1 MASFLRRRRAKYAQ
15 SDAAQ
20 CESQADICT
29 EDWEDYVVVT
39 VDSRPEQP
47 VNKHRV
53 CSLESS
59 LDSGYE
65 EIHMPPP
72 APATSAADTEEDTAA
87 GAGSISTNRNQG
99 RNGEAKQ
106 VSLPSFFF
114 LFSGGTATLFFMQI
128 WPSNRVHKAA
138 IFTQNCGALIF
149 FAQTSKA
156 LIIILYPLYSRRL
169 MKRDRFVELIVT

>member
-1 MASFLRRRRAKYAQ
+1 MASFLRRKRARYAP
-15 SDAAQ
+15 SDAAAQ
-20 CESQADICT
+20 CDSQADICT

-72 APATSAADTEEDTAA
+72 GPAASATGTDREEDTAA
-87 GAGSISTNRNQG
+87 GAGSISAS

-106 VSLPSFFF
+106 VSLFLSF
-114 LFSGGTATLFFMQI
+114 
-128 WPSNRVHKAA
+128 
-138 IFTQNCGALIF
+138 IF
-149 FAQTSKA
+149 
-156 LIIILYPLYSRRL
+156 
-169 MKRDRFVELIVT
+169 

>member
-1 MASFLRRRRAKYAQ
+1 MASFLRRKRARYAQ
-15 SDAAQ
+15 SDAAVQ
-20 CESQADICT
+20 CDSQADICT

-39 VDSRPEQP
+39 VDPRPEQP

-72 APATSAADTEEDTAA
+72 APATSATGTEEDTAA
-87 GAGSISTNRNQG
+87 GAGSISTS

-106 VSLPSFFF
+106 VSLPLSSVQ
-114 LFSGGTATLFFMQI
+114 LKTALCI
-128 WPSNRVHKAA
+128 P
-138 IFTQNCGALIF
+138 
-149 FAQTSKA
+149 
-156 LIIILYPLYSRRL
+156 
-169 MKRDRFVELIVT
+169 

>member
-39 VDSRPEQP
+39 VDSRSEQP

-106 VSLPSFFF
+106 VTLPSFFS
-114 LFSGGTATLFFMQI
+114 FS
-128 WPSNRVHKAA
+128 AA
-138 IFTQNCGALIF
+138 GQ
-149 FAQTSKA
+149 
-156 LIIILYPLYSRRL
+156 PLYFLCKFDLATAYTKLQFLR
-169 MKRDRFVELIVT
+169 KIAGH

>member
-15 SDAAQ
+15 SDAAAQ

-72 APATSAADTEEDTAA
+72 APATSATDTEEDTAA
-87 GAGSISTNRNQG
+87 GAGAISTNRNQG

-106 VSLPSFFF
+106 VSLPSFFPF
-114 LFSGGTATLFFMQI
+114 QRRDSHF
-128 WPSNRVHKAA
+128 
-138 IFTQNCGALIF
+138 IFNANLT
-149 FAQTSKA
+149 
-156 LIIILYPLYSRRL
+156 
-169 MKRDRFVELIVT
+169 